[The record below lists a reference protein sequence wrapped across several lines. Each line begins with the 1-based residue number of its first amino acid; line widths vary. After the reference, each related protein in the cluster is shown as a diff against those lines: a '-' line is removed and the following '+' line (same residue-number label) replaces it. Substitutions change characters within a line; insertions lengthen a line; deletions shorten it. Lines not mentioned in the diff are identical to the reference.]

1 MKKLFTVLPLV
12 LATSA
17 AMAYEQGKTY
27 QFTILHTNDT
37 HGHFWPNAKGEYGF
51 PAHKTI
57 VNRVKAEV
65 EQKGGSLILLNAGDF
80 NTGVPESDMPFCTS
94 KGHLLPCKRASFTMQ
109 KMPFYFALYN
119 LLII

>member
-17 AMAYEQGKTY
+17 AMAYEQDRTY

-65 EQKGGSLILLNAGDF
+65 EQKGGFFILLNAGYF
-80 NTGVPESDMPFCTS
+80 NTVVSE
-94 KGHLLPCKRASFTMQ
+94 
-109 KMPFYFALYN
+109 
-119 LLII
+119 